1 MNSGRWTVRFDTATE
16 VNSLPSS
23 PPQPTVSP
31 PFSHLGITV
40 LERGWLSSNNIVVVG
55 TDHAAVID
63 TGYSSHAA
71 QTVGLVKAAL
81 GDRSLDVIANTHLH
95 SDHCGG
101 NAALQAFYPRARILI
116 PPGQAEAVR
125 HWDANSLTFEPTGQ
139 QCARFGF
146 DDLLVP
152 GETIRLGDVDWEVHA
167 ARGHDPHSVVLFE
180 PSHRVLISADALWA
194 NGFGIVFPEL
204 DDEEGFDDVDATLR
218 LIQGLDPAWV
228 IPGHGAVFADVSGAM
243 TRARSRLAQF
253 VERPDK
259 HRRHALKVLIKFKLL
274 EWQQTTF
281 GQLSAWFAASAYF
294 IRIARKDSADDLD
307 TVLNQLLR
315 ELAAVGALSL
325 EANTVRNA

>member
-23 PPQPTVSP
+23 PTQPTVSP

-40 LERGWLSSNNIVVVG
+40 LERGWLSSNNIVAVG
-55 TDHAAVID
+55 ANQAAVID
-63 TGYSSHAA
+63 TGYSSHAP
-71 QTVGLVKAAL
+71 QTVELVKGAL
-81 GDRSLDVIANTHLH
+81 GGRTLDVIANTHLH

-180 PSHRVLISADALWA
+180 PSHRVLISADALWE

-204 DDEEGFDDVDATLR
+204 DDEAGFDDVAATLR

-274 EWQQTTF
+274 EWQQASWD
-281 GQLSAWFAASAYF
+281 QLSDWFTASDYFTRIAAKDSEDHTVDVLHELVVELAAASALTF
-294 IRIARKDSADDLD
+294 DNDLIRN
-307 TVLNQLLR
+307 V
-315 ELAAVGALSL
+315 
-325 EANTVRNA
+325 